1 MGRQPVMIM
10 LPTEQFEALVEQALA
25 GLPPYFQ
32 EKMSNVAVLV
42 QVWPTRSDLVRAG
55 VPAGHT
61 LLGLYTGIPLT
72 VRNQGYNLVAPDTI
86 TLFQGPIEAAAL
98 AMVLPGDEAG
108 DGLARIERQVRRT
121 VLHEL
126 AHHFGISDERLR
138 ELGAY

>member
-1 MGRQPVMIM
+1 M

>member
-1 MGRQPVMIM
+1 MGWRPTMGRQPVMIM

-61 LLGLYTGIPLT
+61 LLGLYTGIP
-72 VRNQGYNLVAPDTI
+72 
-86 TLFQGPIEAAAL
+86 
-98 AMVLPGDEAG
+98 
-108 DGLARIERQVRRT
+108 
-121 VLHEL
+121 
-126 AHHFGISDERLR
+126 
-138 ELGAY
+138 